1 MTLLDDRPPTRP
13 MPVTSHPQAFQRH
26 TQTAQSEFAG
36 TSERSSPVAKK
47 TKPPVKAVSRR
58 NRLLG
63 TSFWLLLMIVFVGVS
78 VVGNVVHADAVASE
92 EYRTIARWIAGG
104 LPVALLAMVEG
115 VGIGTRGGASGR
127 ARTVSLGITVVLA
140 VIVFA
145 GSYWGLLFVC
155 QRTELFHGLAY
166 GVAGVPDLM
175 MLAATIHL
183 VSMRSTDTT
192 TETPTESSWSR
203 LREAMVTR
211 TEAALA
217 APKPSVQH
225 SAVPSAEP
233 SWMNHGGSILT
244 PTEPPRVTP
253 PTSTVPAVEPAPSS
267 VASPPT
273 ESTPSVEAPMNPAVE
288 PFLAAGSWMVTE
300 EIVARKT
307 AAELA
312 SIIEAIS
319 RGLSDNAIKTS
330 GLGSAS
336 TAEKV
341 RAAWARY
348 QRLHGER
355 PHLVTASG

>member
-1 MTLLDDRPPTRP
+1 M
-13 MPVTSHPQAFQRH
+13 
-26 TQTAQSEFAG
+26 
-36 TSERSSPVAKK
+36 AKK

-127 ARTVSLGITVVLA
+127 ARTVSLGITVILA

-203 LREAMVTR
+203 LREAAVGNLETRLTTPKTSVTN
-211 TEAALA
+211 
-217 APKPSVQH
+217 
-225 SAVPSAEP
+225 SAVPSVEP
-233 SWMNHGGSILT
+233 SWTPNGGSILT
-244 PTEPPRVTP
+244 PMEPPRVTP
-253 PTSTVPAVEPAPSS
+253 PTSTVPAVETAPSS
-267 VASPPT
+267 VTSTPT
-273 ESTPSVEAPMNPAVE
+273 ESTPSADEPINPAVE
-288 PFLAAGSWMVTE
+288 VFLPVGEWMVAE

-307 AAELA
+307 AIELA
-312 SIIEAIS
+312 TIIEAIS
-319 RGLSDNAIKTS
+319 RGLSDNAVKTS

-341 RAAWARY
+341 RAAWHRY
-348 QRLHGER
+348 QRLHGDR
-355 PHLVTASG
+355 PHLVSASL

>member
-1 MTLLDDRPPTRP
+1 MTVTLDRPPTSP
-13 MPVTSHPQAFQRH
+13 MPVTSHPPASPR
-26 TQTAQSEFAG
+26 QTWVAPSEFAG

-217 APKPSVQH
+217 TPKPSIGN
-225 SAVPSAEP
+225 SAVPSVEP
-233 SWMNHGGSILT
+233 SWTPNGGSILT

-253 PTSTVPAVEPAPSS
+253 PTSTAPTMEPAPSS
-267 VASPPT
+267 VTSNPT
-273 ESTPSVEAPMNPAVE
+273 EPKPSVVETVTPAVE
-288 PFLAAGSWMVTE
+288 VFLPVGTWMVTE
-300 EIVARKT
+300 GIVARKS

-312 SIIEAIS
+312 AIVEGIA
-319 RGLSDNAIKTS
+319 RGLSDNGIKTS

-341 RAAWARY
+341 RAAWHRY
-348 QRLHGER
+348 QRTHGDR

>member
-1 MTLLDDRPPTRP
+1 M
-13 MPVTSHPQAFQRH
+13 
-26 TQTAQSEFAG
+26 
-36 TSERSSPVAKK
+36 AKK

-183 VSMRSTDTT
+183 VSMRGTDTT
-192 TETPTESSWSR
+192 TETTTESSWSR
-203 LREAMVTR
+203 LREAAVGNLETRLTTPKTSVTN
-211 TEAALA
+211 
-217 APKPSVQH
+217 
-225 SAVPSAEP
+225 SAVPSVES
-233 SWMNHGGSILT
+233 SWMNHGGSVLPSVETPRGIPNHST
-244 PTEPPRVTP
+244 VAPVEPSPSSVTSNPTEPK
-253 PTSTVPAVEPAPSS
+253 PS
-267 VASPPT
+267 AD
-273 ESTPSVEAPMNPAVE
+273 EPMNPAVE
-288 PFLAAGSWMVTE
+288 AFLPAGSWMVDE
-300 EIVARKT
+300 GIVARKS
-307 AAELA
+307 AVELA
-312 SIIEAIS
+312 TVIEAIE
-319 RGLSDNAIKTS
+319 RGLSDNAVKTS

-336 TAEKV
+336 TSEKV
-341 RAAWARY
+341 RVAWSRY
-348 QRLHGER
+348 QRLHGDR
-355 PHLVTASG
+355 PHLVTASL